1 MSDENQPESTEGAA
15 KGGKKLLVIALTIG
29 LIAGAAA
36 GSLVVG
42 PLVAEG
48 PKKES
53 GHGEEAASGGGE
65 DCAALLAAHGV
76 QLAPAAVHTIDNVV
90 VNPAQ
95 SGGTRFLMA
104 SVAFG
109 LADAHSAEQMTLRDA
124 EIRDIVVRVLSSRTV
139 AQLTD
144 LEGRNAIKE
153 EMRGEVVA
161 LVGDHALVDIYFPQF
176 VIQ

>member
-1 MSDENQPESTEGAA
+1 MSDDIQSDGAEGGAE

-29 LIAGAAA
+29 LVAGAAA

-48 PKKES
+48 PQKES
-53 GHGEEAASGGGE
+53 HGEESSAGSGQ
-65 DCAALLAAHGV
+65 DCAAMLAAHGV

-109 LADAHSAEQMTLRDA
+109 LADAHSAEQMALRDA
-124 EIRDIVVRVLSSRTV
+124 EIRDVVVRVLSSRNV
-139 AQLTD
+139 EQLTD
-144 LEGRNAIKE
+144 LNSRNTIKD
-153 EMRGEVVA
+153 EMREQVVA
-161 LVGDHALVDIYFPQF
+161 MVGDHALVDIYFPQF